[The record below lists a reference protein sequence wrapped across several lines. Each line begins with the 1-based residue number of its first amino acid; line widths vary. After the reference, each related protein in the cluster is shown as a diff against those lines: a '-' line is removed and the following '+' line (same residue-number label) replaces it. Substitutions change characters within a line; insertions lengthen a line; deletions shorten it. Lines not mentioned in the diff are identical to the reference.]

1 MRYLTIAAVLVSFAF
16 GFVPWPQLPTNSA
29 HPIGNSWGNYQKYGT
44 SPPYLHNGQDIL
56 TGSLVP
62 CVVVKPGY
70 VKKVWITGN
79 PMYNG
84 VTVGDS
90 AGASMCN
97 AFMYYHLDHT
107 TIRVSDGDTVQVGD
121 TLGLISNWTVANFHH
136 NHFSMN
142 YNSGTVWSTYGVFYR
157 NPLLE
162 MRPQGDTNAPYFMDA
177 VTGQRFAICLN
188 NTSTYL
194 SKDSVYGNV
203 DLICRVVDHVLH
215 PTWRLVIYKM
225 MYTIED
231 TLGNTAVPLT
241 RSFEFCDSINGY
253 ASTQADV
260 VFKQDNTC
268 RTQCDY
274 DSLNRRYF
282 YIFTN
287 TDGDSLILPSDA
299 NYAWNTTQVSDGFY
313 WVKVIVSD
321 EYGHTTRDSMRV
333 KVVNN
338 PVPHHDVGV
347 TVITSPP
354 ATMDSG
360 TAAAPACS
368 VYNYGTSTE
377 SYTVRM
383 RIGAAYDTTIGV
395 LGHSPGATLYVQ
407 FPYWIANVTPGQYPV
422 SCSTQLTGETY
433 PVNDSALSS
442 VTVRRRLHDVGAF
455 AILAP
460 TGRPDSGTVITPQAV
475 VTNYGAFQEDF
486 VVHFWIDGGYT
497 DAAVETLAVGQTD
510 TVSFRNWVAHP
521 VGTLAVRCSTA
532 LPGDADPTNN
542 SVDDTVE
549 VRPLVGISEQGMPL
563 ALQLVSVRPSPT
575 SGPASVRFG
584 VPVAAE
590 VRLEL
595 FDVTGRR
602 ARELVSGQLAAGWH
616 TARMDASRLAAGV
629 YWLRLSDGQKTEV
642 RKLQIQH

>member
-1 MRYLTIAAVLVSFAF
+1 MRFLVTAVLLSSFAL
-16 GFVPWPQLPTNSA
+16 GSVPWPQLPTNSA
-29 HPIGNSWGNYQKYGT
+29 HPIGNAWGNYQDYG
-44 SPPYLHNGQDIL
+44 SRPYLHNGQDIL

-62 CVVVKPGY
+62 CVVVKAGY
-70 VKKVWITGN
+70 VKRVWYGGS

-90 AGASMCN
+90 AGASLCN
-97 AFMYYHLDHT
+97 AFMYYHLDNT
-107 TIRVSDGDTVQVGD
+107 TIRVSNGDTVQVGD

-142 YNSGTVWSTYGVFYR
+142 RDSGTVWTGYGVFYR

-203 DLICRVVDHVLH
+203 DLICRVVDHILH
-215 PTWRLVIYKM
+215 PTWMVIIYKM

-231 TLGNTAVPLT
+231 TLGNPVVPLT
-241 RSFEFCDSINGY
+241 RSFEFCDSIQGY
-253 ASTQADV
+253 ARTQADV
-260 VFKQDNTC
+260 VFKQDDTC
-268 RTQCDY
+268 NSKCDY

-287 TDGDSLILPSDA
+287 TDGDSLILPGDA
-299 NYAWNTTQVSDGFY
+299 AYAWNTTQVSDGFY
-313 WVKVIVSD
+313 WIKVIVSD

-338 PVPHHDVGV
+338 PGQHHDVGV

-354 ATMDSG
+354 AAVDSG
-360 TAAAPACS
+360 ATVAPACS
-368 VYNYGTSTE
+368 VYNFGNSTE
-377 SYTVRM
+377 SYAVRM
-383 RIGAAYDTTIGV
+383 RIGAVYDTTVGV
-395 LGHSPGATLYVQ
+395 LSHSPGTTVYVP
-407 FPYWIANVTPGQYPV
+407 FPSWSAHVTPGQYTV
-422 SCSTQLTGETY
+422 SCSTRLTGETY
-433 PVNDSALSS
+433 PANDSALSS
-442 VTVRRRLHDVGAF
+442 VTVVRRVHDVGAS

-460 TGRPDSGTVITPQAV
+460 TGRPDSGTVIVPQAV
-475 VTNYGAFQEDF
+475 VANYGAFPEDF
-486 VVHFWIDGGYT
+486 VVQLWIGSAYT
-497 DAAVETLAVGQTD
+497 DAVVETLAVGQTD
-510 TVSFRNWVAHP
+510 TVSFRSWVAQP
-521 VGTLAVRCSTA
+521 VGRLVVRCSTA
-532 LPGDADPTNN
+532 LPGDVGPINN
-542 SVDDTVE
+542 LVVDTV
-549 VRPLVGISEQGMPL
+549 VVQPLVGISEQGMPL
-563 ALQLVSVRPSPT
+563 TLQLVSVRPSPT

-616 TARMDASRLAAGV
+616 TARVDAMRLAAGV
-629 YWLRLSDGQKTEV
+629 YWLKLSDGQKTEV

>member
-1 MRYLTIAAVLVSFAF
+1 MRFLVIAVLLSSFAL

-29 HPIGNSWGNYQKYGT
+29 HPIGNAWGNFQKYD
-44 SPPYLHNGQDIL
+44 PYPHYLHNGQDIM
-56 TGSLVP
+56 TDSLAP
-62 CVVVKPGY
+62 CVVVKAGY
-70 VKKVWITGN
+70 VKRVWYGGG

-90 AGASMCN
+90 AGASLCN
-97 AFMYYHLDHT
+97 AFMYYHLDNT
-107 TIRVSDGDTVQVGD
+107 TIRVSNGDTVQVGD
-121 TLGLISNWTVANFHH
+121 TLGLISTWSVANFHH

-142 YNSGTVWSTYGVFYR
+142 YDSGTVWLTYGVFYR

-203 DLICRVVDHVLH
+203 DLICRVVDHILH

-231 TLGNTAVPLT
+231 TLGSTVVPLT
-241 RSFEFCDSINGY
+241 RSFEFCDSIQGY

-268 RTQCDY
+268 RTQCNY

-287 TDGDSLILPSDA
+287 TDGDSLILPGDA
-299 NYAWNTTQVSDGFY
+299 AYAWNTTQVSDGFY
-313 WVKVIVSD
+313 WIKVIVSD

-338 PVPHHDVGV
+338 PGQHHDVGV
-347 TVITSPP
+347 TAITSPP
-354 ATMDSG
+354 AMMDSG
-360 TAAAPACS
+360 ATVVPACS
-368 VYNYGTSTE
+368 VYNFGNNTE
-377 SYTVRM
+377 SYMVRM
-383 RIGAAYDTTIGV
+383 RIGTVYDTTVGV
-395 LGHSPGATLYVQ
+395 LSHGPGTTLYVP
-407 FPYWIANVTPGQYPV
+407 FPSWSAHVTPGQYAV
-422 SCSTQLTGETY
+422 SCSTQLAGETY
-433 PVNDSALSS
+433 PANDSALSS
-442 VTVRRRLHDVGAF
+442 VTVVRRVHDVGAA

-460 TGRPDSGTVITPQAV
+460 TGSPDSGTAIVPQAV
-475 VTNYGAFQEDF
+475 VTNYGAFPEDF
-486 VVHFWIDGGYT
+486 VVHFWVDGGYT
-497 DAAVETLAVGQTD
+497 DAVVETLAVGQTD
-510 TVSFRNWVAHP
+510 TVSFRSWVAHP

-532 LPGDADPTNN
+532 LPGDVDPSNN
-542 SVDDTVE
+542 LVVDTVR
-549 VRPLVGISEQGMPL
+549 VQPLVGISEQGMPL
-563 ALQLVSVRPSPT
+563 TLRLASVRPNPT
-575 SGPASVRFG
+575 SGPTLVRFG
-584 VPVAAE
+584 VPERAR

-595 FDVTGRR
+595 FDATGRR
-602 ARELVSGQLAAGWH
+602 TAELVSRLLAAGWH
-616 TARMDASRLAAGV
+616 TARIDALKLPAGV
-629 YWLRLSDGQKTEV
+629 YWLRLATQEGIET
-642 RKLQIQH
+642 RKVQVQH